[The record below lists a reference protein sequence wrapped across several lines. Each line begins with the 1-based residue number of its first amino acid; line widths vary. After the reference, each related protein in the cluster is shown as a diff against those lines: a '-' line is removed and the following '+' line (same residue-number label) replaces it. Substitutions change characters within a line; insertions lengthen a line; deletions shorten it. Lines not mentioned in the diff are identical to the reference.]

1 MIDIQKKGFSWKR
14 VGLVVD
20 YYLPTLRK
28 QIILYP
34 AAIAAMFLIV
44 YACQFMGDV
53 MAEASV
59 AIMGASSFML
69 YWAPLILCRHD
80 DRVVVTQL
88 PVTAA
93 EKWTVLVGYFFVVIP
108 ILVYG
113 LIYALSGL
121 VMWLTPE
128 YEFYISMYHKLP
140 NLGHIVV
147 TTRFIELL
155 PAALCLW
162 GALHFKTNR
171 ALMSMLTS
179 AAVLVI
185 NGVLGGVWGMILAFR
200 QGFNDA
206 VAGKDL
212 ITDSD
217 EIVSHVSQTMSVFL
231 EWMGVACAIAFI
243 VMLVLIYRKLKNIQ
257 I

>member
-1 MIDIQKKGFSWKR
+1 MIDIQNKGFSWKR
-14 VGLVVD
+14 VGMVVD

-28 QIILYP
+28 QILWYP
-34 AAIAAMFLIV
+34 VAIVAMFLIV
-44 YACQFMGDV
+44 YACQFMGKV

-80 DRVVVTQL
+80 DRVVLTQL

-93 EKWTVLVGYFFVVIP
+93 EKWTVLIVYFFVVIP
-108 ILVYG
+108 ILIYG
-113 LIYALSGL
+113 LIYVLSGL

-128 YEFYISMYHKLP
+128 HEFYIRQYAKFKDLVWMT
-140 NLGHIVV
+140 IA
-147 TTRFIELL
+147 TRFSEWL

-162 GALHFKTNR
+162 ATLHFKANR

-179 AAVLVI
+179 GVVVIISGVIGAVYGVI
-185 NGVLGGVWGMILAFR
+185 MMLA
-200 QGFNDA
+200 GFNDA
-206 VAGKDL
+206 VAGKDP
-212 ITDSD
+212 ITDTDLLSNQ
-217 EIVSHVSQTMSVFL
+217 IIHSMSPLVTWVGAL
-231 EWMGVACAIAFI
+231 SAVAFI